1 MPRSSASR
9 LSGRTAEPS
18 IRAAGSGDLDGLAQS
33 GAALFAEDGAARDR
47 LRNPE
52 WPSTVG
58 RQWCAELLA
67 NPAALVLVAV
77 DGDDIVGHL
86 IGTFAEPSAM
96 WTAPRAELVSMFVRS
111 DCRGQGLGSRLVG
124 EFAAWA
130 RERGASRLQVSA
142 YAANAGAVRFYQR
155 QGFVTLS
162 TSLTVDM

>member
-1 MPRSSASR
+1 M
-9 LSGRTAEPS
+9 TKPS
-18 IRAAGSGDLDGLAQS
+18 IRAAGGGDLDGLARS
-33 GAALFAEDGAARDR
+33 SAALFAEDGAARDR

-52 WPSTVG
+52 WPSTFG
-58 RQWCAELLA
+58 SQWCADMLA

-77 DGDDIVGHL
+77 DGNDNVGHL
-86 IGTFAEPSAM
+86 IGTCAGPSAM
-96 WTAPRAELVSMFVRS
+96 WTAPRAELVSLFVRS

-142 YAANAGAVRFYQR
+142 YAANDGAVRFYQR

-162 TSLTVDM
+162 TELAVNLD